1 MIVRTLGEIRGT
13 ERDVEAPTFRSRRF
27 LLAEDGMGFSFHDT
41 VLFAGTRTEMRYAH
55 HLEAVYCIEGEGR
68 LTDLGTG
75 EVHAVGPGSLYAL
88 DQHDHHALEAVTD
101 LRMMCVFT
109 PPLTGKEV
117 HDEEGAYPLL
127 LDADRLRELGERF
140 LRAAADAEEDGRA
153 PAGTARRAAQ
163 AGPGRPGASGRG

>member
-68 LTDLGTG
+68 LTDLGTE
-75 EVHAVGPGSLYAL
+75 EVHDIGPGSLYAL
-88 DQHDHHALEAVTD
+88 DRHDHHVLEAVTD

-109 PPLTGKEV
+109 PPLTGREV
-117 HDEEGAYPLL
+117 HDGDGAYPLL
-127 LDADRLRELGERF
+127 LDADTLRELGERF
-140 LRAAADAEEDGRA
+140 LRAAAAAEEAG
-153 PAGTARRAAQ
+153 PATAVAAGGAAQ
-163 AGPGRPGASGRG
+163 DGPGRPQGAGRS